1 MLRHLLHESASDIMA
16 SLNTE
21 RRNDLRKNAFVLHNI
36 SAWTADPLKPE
47 ADALIVDGE
56 KISAVGGLDEIM
68 SHPASANA
76 EWIDAGGATLIP
88 GMTDSHLHLTALSRQ
103 RAATSLFEATSKEN
117 LLEMI
122 RAKAEKM
129 APDEW
134 IYGVRFDN
142 SRWED
147 TSLPTIKE
155 LDGLGIPNPV
165 LLLRVC
171 AHIHVVNSRALRE
184 AGLSSEDLSGAG
196 VVRDESGCF
205 TGALHE
211 SFAQPVVEAMKRNSM
226 SGPGEASS
234 LRETMIQLV
243 SEGITSI
250 HTCSAA
256 SYGLEENIEAY
267 RHLHDSG
274 QLPLRVTLYADHPV
288 PEWSRSGE
296 GDDWF
301 RYGGKKFFLDGSLG
315 GRTAAMTFPYKDEQS
330 TKGMLNMDTPE
341 FCSMVRMEHEMG
353 NQVQVH
359 AIGDAAIDQFIEAV
373 EGVTDLPP
381 LSGGLRH
388 RIVHVQVCR
397 PDQMKKLKRVGAVC
411 DIQPV
416 FVPSDIHIT
425 EPRVGKERLDW
436 AYAWKEMLRMGLLLT
451 GSSDAPVE
459 PTNPWRGIWA
469 AVNRVDDNG
478 NPAGGWLPEQK
489 LTLDE
494 ALALYTTNPPRAIG
508 TAGRFGMIRA
518 GMAADLVILDRN
530 IHRTPPEKLLEVKPA
545 MTMVGGKIRFVGEG

>member
-1 MLRHLLHESASDIMA
+1 MKAGTTVISGAS
-16 SLNTE
+16 
-21 RRNDLRKNAFVLHNI
+21 V
-36 SAWTADPLKPE
+36 WTGNPANPRAE
-47 ADALIVDGE
+47 ALVIEGDTIA
-56 KISAVGGLDEIM
+56 AVGSLEDAR
-68 SHPASANA
+68 SHPAAASAR
-76 EWIDAGGATLIP
+76 WIDAGGATVIP

-103 RAATSLFEATSKEN
+103 RAAMSLFEASSKIQ

-122 RAKAEKM
+122 RDRAEKI

-142 SRWED
+142 SRWAD
-147 TSLPTIKE
+147 TALPTIAE

-184 AGLSSEDLSGAG
+184 AGLSRDITGAG
-196 VVRDESGCF
+196 VVMDEKGCF

-211 SFAQPVVEAMKRNSM
+211 SFAHPVVEAMKKNSRR
-226 SGPGEASS
+226 GTGEAGA
-234 LRETMIQLV
+234 LLETRMQLS

-267 RHLHDSG
+267 RSLHESG
-274 QLPLRVTLYADHPV
+274 KLPLRVILYADQPV
-288 PEWSRSGE
+288 PGWNRSGE
-296 GDDWF
+296 GDDWL
-301 RYGGKKFFLDGSLG
+301 RYGGIKLFLDGSLG
-315 GRTAAMTFPYKDEQS
+315 GRTAAMTFPYVDDP
-330 TKGMLNMDTPE
+330 TTRGMRNCE
-341 FCSMVRMEHEMG
+341 SEEVRRVIREAHG
-353 NQVQVH
+353 SGTQVQVH
-359 AIGDAAIDQFIEAV
+359 AIGDAAIDQFIDAL
-373 EGVTDLPP
+373 EGVRDLPP
-381 LSGGLRH
+381 LPGGLNH
-388 RIVHVQVCR
+388 RIVHVQICR
-397 PDQMKKLKRVGAVC
+397 PDQMDSLLRLGAVC

-425 EPRVGKERLDW
+425 APRIGEERLGW
-436 AYAWKEMLRMGLLLT
+436 AYAWKEMLRKGLLLT

-469 AVNRVDDNG
+469 AVNRIDDKG
-478 NPAGGWLPEQK
+478 DPAGGWLPEQK

-494 ALALYTTNPPRAIG
+494 ALALYTTNPPRAVG

-518 GMAADLVILDRN
+518 GMAADIVILDRD
-530 IHRTPPEKLLEVKPA
+530 IRKTPSEDLREVKPV
-545 MTMVGGKIRFVGEG
+545 MTIVGGKMIFSS